1 MIRNIAN
8 RTHCFN
14 QAGHI
19 FVDRVK
25 CVKVR
30 SVDNNVVCIKI
41 SSKVIAQQIKM

>member
-14 QAGHI
+14 QAGH

-25 CVKVR
+25 CKVR